1 MAEQK
6 RRYGPGSSHRGRRR
20 PAEPSSAAPAPAGAA
35 SEPGRLLATA
45 AELWSADCGLV
56 AGVSRNRCLVLRDG
70 LELSCALA
78 PELRL
83 QGMSLAVGD
92 RVSLEAFGEESR
104 VTAILPRRSELVRQR
119 EDRSRRLAAG
129 QGRQVLAANLDVAVV
144 VAAKRK
150 PPFHPRLLDRYL
162 VMCQA
167 GGVEPLICLN
177 KADLP
182 GPDPDLGIYEG
193 LGVGSVLASAAT
205 GLGIE
210 TLRGHLR
217 GRTAVLVG
225 HSGVGKSSLLNA
237 LLGEEAAVVGE
248 LGREGRRGRHTTT
261 ASSLHRL
268 GDDGW
273 LIDSPGIRSWGLSEI
288 DRETLRDY
296 FPEFADLAPDCR
308 YRDCN
313 HTVEPDCA
321 VRAAAEGGRIPRA
334 RYDSY
339 RRLYA
344 EAEA

>member
-1 MAEQK
+1 MAEH
-6 RRYGPGSSHRGRRR
+6 RRHQGRTPRHRGRGR
-20 PAEPSSAAPAPAGAA
+20 PSGAAPDGGAVA
-35 SEPGRLLATA
+35 AEPGRLLATA
-45 AELWSADCGLV
+45 AEHWPADCGIV
-56 AGVSRNRCLVLRDG
+56 AGVSRNRCLVLLG
-70 LELSCALA
+70 GQAVSCALA
-78 PELRL
+78 PELRH
-83 QGMSLAVGD
+83 QGLSLAVGD
-92 RVSLEAFGEESR
+92 RVALEASGSESR

-129 QGRQVLAANLDVAVV
+129 QGRQVLAANVDLAVV

-162 VMCQA
+162 VMCRA
-167 GGVEPLICLN
+167 GGVDPLICLN

-182 GPDPDLGIYEG
+182 GPDPDLGLYEG
-193 LGVGSVLASAAT
+193 LGVPSVLASAAT
-205 GLGIE
+205 GLGLQE
-210 TLRGHLR
+210 LRQHLR
-217 GRTAVLVG
+217 GRTGVLVG

-261 ASSLHRL
+261 ASSLHDL
-268 GDDGW
+268 GEGSW

-288 DRETLRDY
+288 DRESLRDY
-296 FPEFADLAPDCR
+296 FPEFAELAPACR

-321 VRAAAEGGRIPRA
+321 VLAAVEAGEIPRA

-339 RRLYA
+339 RRLYE
-344 EAEA
+344 EAES